1 MADSGQGGSWNST
14 FTQCMRKG
22 FHAHVQRLTPAES
35 APSAALIVG
44 EAVHTYAQALYEA
57 QLLGAP
63 PESCKENA
71 ELAFALAPGMINLD
85 GDPYLAERVKLAR
98 QVLPVWAEGQL
109 ARLEAGVERTIA
121 VEVSFSY
128 RLPAETPYGP
138 IRENLRLVTGRID
151 RVFRRSDPL
160 ELERLGAL
168 GLTIQDHKA
177 TKASS
182 LTYYVRDLLR
192 SDQHLGYVFGW
203 NLNRGWQ
210 LTDIDVSDYHLDMRA
225 HEMEAFQREGMTPAD
240 EIEYNLI
247 RLHSTLNAKSLHRE
261 ARPTNTEQLLDYYER
276 LCALRAHLS
285 MMWEKPINH
294 WYQNTAACYDWNTQC
309 PYWRLCEEPHLHPN
323 LIAPGEEYEGYA
335 YRHATQSSS

>member
-1 MADSGQGGSWNST
+1 MPSSGQGGSWNGD

-138 IRENLRLVTGRID
+138 IREDLRLVTGRID

-182 LTYYVRDLLR
+182 LTYYVRDLMR

-203 NLNRGWQ
+203 NLFKGNFQEQFPG
-210 LTDIDVSDYHLDMRA
+210 LVDYLLEWRT
-225 HEMEAFQREGMTPAD
+225 EEEWWETWEPAD

-247 RLHSTLNAKSLHRE
+247 RLGTLSPKSLHRE
-261 ARPTNTEQLLDYYER
+261 SRPTNTEQLLDYYER
-276 LCALRAHLS
+276 LCSLRAELS
-285 MMWEKPINH
+285 ARWDKPKEWWH
-294 WYQNTAACYDWNTQC
+294 QNTANCAKFGEQC
-309 PYWRLCEEPHLHPN
+309 PFYRLCEEPHLHPN
-323 LIAPGEEYEGYA
+323 LIAPNGESEGYA
-335 YRHATQSSS
+335 YHRAQEG